1 MSYSYSIYL
10 ISESCKFKTAMD
22 VRIGLELRGKKKSEV
37 TELDLSNCKTGG
49 EIDGLNED
57 FTSLEQLDLQ
67 NASLTNI
74 KLFPK
79 LPKLKKL
86 DLSGN
91 RLSKGLEVLKES
103 PNLKSLSLANNKFK
117 DFDTLKPLTDLQLT
131 HLDVDGNEFT
141 ESKEDFRKKVFELFP
156 SLVLLD
162 GVDKEGVEANS
173 DDDDEEED
181 DDEDLGDEEESA
193 GEEESDDD
201 DEDGPGL
208 SALYDNTA
216 DLDEDDEADYDADG
230 AEAESDEDDDEDDE
244 EAPQA
249 QGVKRK
255 HEEDDDK
262 AN

>member
-1 MSYSYSIYL
+1 
-10 ISESCKFKTAMD
+10 MD

-57 FTSLEQLDLQ
+57 FSSLEQLDLQ

-103 PNLKSLSLANNKFK
+103 PSLKSLSLANNKFK
-117 DFDTLKPLTDLQLT
+117 DFDTLKPLIDLQLT
-131 HLDVDGNEFT
+131 HLDVDGNEFS
-141 ESKEDFRKKVFELFP
+141 ESKDEFRKKVFELIP

-162 GVDKEGVEANS
+162 GADKEGVEANS
-173 DDDDEEED
+173 DEDDEED
-181 DDEDLGDEEESA
+181 DDEELGDEEESG
-193 GEEESDDD
+193 GEEESEEDDD
-201 DEDGPGL
+201 DEGEDGPGL

-216 DLDEDDEADYDADG
+216 ELDEDDEADYDADG
-230 AEAESDEDDDEDDE
+230 AEAESDEDEDDEDE
-244 EAPQA
+244 EVPQS

-255 HEEDDDK
+255 HEEEDET

>member
-1 MSYSYSIYL
+1 
-10 ISESCKFKTAMD
+10 MD

-57 FTSLEQLDLQ
+57 FSALEQLDLQ

-103 PNLKSLSLANNKFK
+103 PSLKSLSLANNKFK

-131 HLDVDGNEFT
+131 HLDVDGNEFS
-141 ESKEDFRKKVFELFP
+141 ESKEDFRKKVFELLP

-162 GVDKEGVEANS
+162 GADKDGVEANS
-173 DDDDEEED
+173 DDEDDDDEE
-181 DDEDLGDEEESA
+181 DEDLGDEEESG
-193 GEEESDDD
+193 GEEESDEEDD
-201 DEDGPGL
+201 DGPGL

-216 DLDEDDEADYDADG
+216 NLDEDDEADYDADG
-230 AEAESDEDDDEDDE
+230 AEAESDEDEEEDDEDV
-244 EAPQA
+244 PQQ

-255 HEEDDDK
+255 HEEDDT

>member
-1 MSYSYSIYL
+1 
-10 ISESCKFKTAMD
+10 MD

-57 FTSLEQLDLQ
+57 FSSLEQLDLQ

-173 DDDDEEED
+173 DDDEDD

-201 DEDGPGL
+201 DDEGEDGPGL

-230 AEAESDEDDDEDDE
+230 AEAESDEDEDEDDE

>member
-1 MSYSYSIYL
+1 
-10 ISESCKFKTAMD
+10 MD

-57 FTSLEQLDLQ
+57 FSSLEQLDLQ

-103 PNLKSLSLANNKFK
+103 PSLKSLSLANNKFK
-117 DFDTLKPLTDLQLT
+117 DFDTLKPLIDLQLT
-131 HLDVDGNEFT
+131 HLDVDGNEFS
-141 ESKEDFRKKVFELFP
+141 ESKDEFRKKVFELIP

-162 GVDKEGVEANS
+162 GADKEGVEANS
-173 DDDDEEED
+173 DDDDEED
-181 DDEDLGDEEESA
+181 DDEELGDEEESG
-193 GEEESDDD
+193 GEEESEEDDD
-201 DEDGPGL
+201 DEGEDGPGL

-216 DLDEDDEADYDADG
+216 ELDEDDEADYDADG
-230 AEAESDEDDDEDDE
+230 AEAESDEDEDDEDE
-244 EAPQA
+244 EVPQS

-255 HEEDDDK
+255 HEEEDET

>member
-1 MSYSYSIYL
+1 
-10 ISESCKFKTAMD
+10 MD

-57 FTSLEQLDLQ
+57 FSSLEQLDLQ

-103 PNLKSLSLANNKFK
+103 PSLKSLSLANNKFK
-117 DFDTLKPLTDLQLT
+117 DLDTLKPLTDLQLT
-131 HLDVDGNEFT
+131 HLDVDGNEFS
-141 ESKEDFRKKVFELFP
+141 ESKEEFRKKVFELFP

-162 GVDKEGVEANS
+162 GADKEGVEANS
-173 DDDDEEED
+173 DDDDEED
-181 DDEDLGDEEESA
+181 DDEELGDEEESG
-193 GEEESDDD
+193 GEEESEEDDD
-201 DEDGPGL
+201 DEGDDGPGL

-216 DLDEDDEADYDADG
+216 ELDEDDEADYDADG
-230 AEAESDEDDDEDDE
+230 AEAESDEDEDDDDE
-244 EAPQA
+244 EVPQA

-255 HEEDDDK
+255 HEEEDGA

>member
-1 MSYSYSIYL
+1 MTDFRKLQIK
-10 ISESCKFKTAMD
+10 EAMD
-22 VRIGLELRGKKKSEV
+22 VRIGLELRGKKKCEV

-57 FTSLEQLDLQ
+57 FSALEQLDLQ

-79 LPKLKKL
+79 LPKLNKL

-91 RLSKGLEVLKES
+91 RLSKGLEILKDC
-103 PNLKSLSLANNKFK
+103 PNLKALSLTNNKFK

-141 ESKEDFRKKVFELFP
+141 DSKEDFRKKVFDLLP

-162 GVDKEGVEANS
+162 GADKDGMESNS
-173 DDDDEEED
+173 DDEDIENEED
-181 DDEDLGDEEESA
+181 DLGDEEESA
-193 GEEESDDD
+193 DEEESEEE
-201 DEDGPGL
+201 EDGPGL

-216 DLDEDDEADYDADG
+216 NLDEDDEVDYYADG
-230 AEAESDEDDDEDDE
+230 AEAESDEDEDEDDE
-244 EAPQA
+244 DVPPQL
-249 QGVKRK
+249 QGIKRK
-255 HEEDDDK
+255 HEDDDA

>member
-1 MSYSYSIYL
+1 
-10 ISESCKFKTAMD
+10 MD

-57 FTSLEQLDLQ
+57 FSALEQLDLQ

-103 PNLKSLSLANNKFK
+103 LSLKSLSLTNNKFK
-117 DFDTLKPLTDLQLT
+117 DFDSLKPLADLQLT
-131 HLDVDGNEFT
+131 HLDVDGNEFS
-141 ESKEDFRKKVFELFP
+141 ESKEEFRKKMFELLP

-162 GVDKEGVEANS
+162 GADKDGVEVNS
-173 DDDDEEED
+173 DDDEDNEED
-181 DDEDLGDEEESA
+181 DEEDLSEEEESA
-193 GEEESDDD
+193 GEEESE

-230 AEAESDEDDDEDDE
+230 AEAESEEDEDEDDDDV
-244 EAPQA
+244 PQA
-249 QGVKRK
+249 KGVKRK
-255 HEEDDDK
+255 HDEEDNT

>member
-1 MSYSYSIYL
+1 
-10 ISESCKFKTAMD
+10 MD
-22 VRIGLELRGKKKSEV
+22 NRIGLELRGKKKSEV
-37 TELDLSNCKTGG
+37 TQLDLSGCNTGG
-49 EIDGLNED
+49 EIVGLTEE
-57 FTSLEQLDLQ
+57 FSALEQLDLQ

-173 DDDDEEED
+173 DDEDEED

-216 DLDEDDEADYDADG
+216 DLDEDDEADYDADV
-230 AEAESDEDDDEDDE
+230 AEAESDEDDDEDEE